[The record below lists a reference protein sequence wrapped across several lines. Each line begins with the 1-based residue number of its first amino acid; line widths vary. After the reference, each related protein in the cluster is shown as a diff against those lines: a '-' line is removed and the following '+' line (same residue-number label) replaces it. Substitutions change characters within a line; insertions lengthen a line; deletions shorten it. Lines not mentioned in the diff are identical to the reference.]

1 MSSWARRHAAKNS
14 LVNLELWQLIQKRYP
29 MECRL
34 RESGQELAEI
44 INDRHP
50 VHLSEPGEL
59 RREYEEE
66 KSKMEAQCQFTQEE
80 ENKANEDYVQ
90 RQLAEEEK
98 QRRQAGRK
106 QNQPKQRPKREAPRT
121 KPNGNTTST
130 CGTSSTTSPPQSAEP
145 EPVPTTSPRKCKGKK
160 RNIGDT
166 QACLSPTSQSGSTSQ
181 AASVQEIKNPTWK
194 KSDRSNENNPAWQDT
209 DFEKDMPTRP
219 PRITDEIAEQ
229 AATSSAG
236 PSLLWNHPYH
246 TRICVEGRITMRPNN
261 PGRDGLQTKVPSLGE
276 PAASVSR
283 ITHITGNNTVKKE
296 NKESSCTA
304 RKAVA
309 KRKNQ
314 EPPFKD
320 VKDSCFSAKRRQLSS
335 SSSSA
340 QDEAE
345 YLEGLITTECLL
357 AQRHKQEEQDWLL
370 ASKLQEE
377 ENRRAMKPNRQKGS
391 LDEYQLCAAS
401 SLANAQRENPKA
413 GTSKVKAFESQKGS
427 TDDN

>member
-1 MSSWARRHAAKNS
+1 
-14 LVNLELWQLIQKRYP
+14 

-34 RESGQELAEI
+34 RASGEELAEI
-44 INDRHP
+44 INDHHP

-66 KSKMEAQCQFTQEE
+66 ISKMKAQCQFTQEE

-106 QNQPKQRPKREAPRT
+106 QNQQKERPKREAPRT
-121 KPNGNTTST
+121 KPNVNTTGT
-130 CGTSSTTSPPQSAEP
+130 CGTNTTFPPQSAEP

-166 QACLSPTSQSGSTSQ
+166 QAHLSPTSQSGSTSQ
-181 AASVQEIKNPTWK
+181 AASVEEIKNPTWK
-194 KSDRSNENNPAWQDT
+194 KIDRSNENNPAWQDT

-219 PRITDEIAEQ
+219 PQITDDIAEQ

-236 PSLLWNHPYH
+236 PSMLWNHPYN
-246 TRICVEGRITMRPNN
+246 TRSCFEGRIKMRPNN
-261 PGRDGLQTKVPSLGE
+261 PGKDGLQTKVPSLGE
-276 PAASVSR
+276 PAASVSG
-283 ITHITGNNTVKKE
+283 ITHITGNNAVKKE
-296 NKESSCTA
+296 NKESSRTT

-314 EPPFKD
+314 ESSFQD
-320 VKDSCFSAKRRQLSS
+320 VKDSCFSAKRRELSS
-335 SSSSA
+335 SSSST

-345 YLEGLITTECLL
+345 QYLEGLITTEYLL
-357 AQRHKQEEQDWLL
+357 AQRREQEEQDWLL

-377 ENRRAMKPNRQKGS
+377 ENRRGMQPNRQKGS
-391 LDEYQLCAAS
+391 LDEYQLRTAS
-401 SLANAQRENPKA
+401 SLANAQRENPKSA
-413 GTSKVKAFESQKGS
+413 TSKAKAFESQKGS
-427 TDDN
+427 TNDN